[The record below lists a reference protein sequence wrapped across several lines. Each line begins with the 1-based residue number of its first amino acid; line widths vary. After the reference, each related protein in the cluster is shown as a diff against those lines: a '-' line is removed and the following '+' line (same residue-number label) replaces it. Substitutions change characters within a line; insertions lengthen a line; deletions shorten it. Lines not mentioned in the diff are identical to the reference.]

1 MDQWQYLVVL
11 AGCLVI
17 TAPLEFFGAGVYRQ
31 PRRTARAVL
40 PVAVLFLI
48 WDALAIAA
56 DVWTYNPQYITG
68 VHVGFGIPI
77 EELLFFIV
85 IPLCGLLTLN
95 AVTAMLARRQR

>member
-95 AVTAMLARRQR
+95 AVTAMLARRRR